1 MVTRENLSD
10 ISGTTVF
17 LDMKLYSGEECIYS
31 ENDGSFLF
39 THF

>member
-1 MVTRENLSD
+1 MVTRENLTD

-17 LDMKLYSGEECIYS
+17 LDIAVYDDEKLVYS
-31 ENDGSFLF
+31 EADGSFLF